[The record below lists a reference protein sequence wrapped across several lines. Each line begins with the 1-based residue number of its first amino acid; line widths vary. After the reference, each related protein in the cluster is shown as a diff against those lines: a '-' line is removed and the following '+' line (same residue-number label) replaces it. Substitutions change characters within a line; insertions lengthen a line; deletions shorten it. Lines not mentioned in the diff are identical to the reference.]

1 MAQFVGEQPK
11 AAGSVGVYFYQ
22 GMKNPPDVVAEATL
36 DDDPIFGNSFDGME
50 LDPRPLGIKGV
61 IQSASK
67 LCLEFVSLVIAEVH

>member
-50 LDPRPLGIKGV
+50 LDPRP
-61 IQSASK
+61 
-67 LCLEFVSLVIAEVH
+67 